1 MATTYKVLGQSS
13 STPSSTEIIL
23 YTVPSSTSAIG
34 SSIIIANR
42 GTSVATFRVSIS
54 VNGAATTNKDY
65 IYYDLPIGAN
75 DTFIATIGITLATTD
90 VVRVYASNTNL
101 SFSLY
106 GSEIS

>member
-1 MATTYKVLGQSS
+1 MPTTYKVLGQSS
-13 STPSSTEIIL
+13 PLATTETLL
-23 YTVPSSTSAIG
+23 YVVPSATTAIG

-42 GTSVATFRVSIS
+42 GTSVATFRVSIA
-54 VNGAATTNKDY
+54 VGGAATTNKDY

-90 VVRVYASNTNL
+90 EVRVYASNTNL

>member
-1 MATTYKVLGQSS
+1 MATVYKTLGQSS
-13 STPSSTEIIL
+13 PSATTETTL
-23 YTVPSSTSAIG
+23 YTVPAATSAIA
-34 SSIIIANR
+34 SSIVVCNR
-42 GTSVATFRVSIS
+42 SSVLSTFRVS
-54 VNGAATTNKDY
+54 VAVGGGATANKDY

-75 DTFIATIGITLATTD
+75 DTFIATVGLTLAATD

>member
-1 MATTYKVLGQSS
+1 MATVYKTLGQSS
-13 STPSSTEIIL
+13 PSATTETAL
-23 YTVPSSTSAIG
+23 YTVPAATSAIA
-34 SSIIIANR
+34 SSIVVCNR
-42 GTSVATFRVSIS
+42 SSVLSTFRVS
-54 VNGAATTNKDY
+54 VAVGGGATANKDY

-75 DTFIATIGITLATTD
+75 DTFIATVGLTLATTD

>member
-13 STPSSTEIIL
+13 PSATTETVL
-23 YTVPSSTSAIG
+23 YTVPSATSAIG
-34 SSIIIANR
+34 SSIIVANR
-42 GTSVATFRVSIS
+42 STSVAYFRVSIA
-54 VNGAATTNKDY
+54 VAGAVTSNKDY

-90 VVRVYASNTNL
+90 EVRVYASNTNL

-106 GSEIS
+106 GSEIT

>member
-1 MATTYKVLGQSS
+1 MATVYKVLGQSS
-13 STPSSTEIIL
+13 PAATTETAL
-23 YTVPSSTSAIG
+23 YTVPAATSAVA
-34 SSIIIANR
+34 SSVIVCNR
-42 GTSVATFRVSIS
+42 SAVLSTFRISIAIG
-54 VNGAATTNKDY
+54 GAATSNKDY

-75 DTFIATIGITLATTD
+75 DTFIATIGVTLATTD

>member
-1 MATTYKVLGQSS
+1 MATVYKTLGQSS
-13 STPSSTEIIL
+13 PSATTETAL
-23 YTVPSSTSAIG
+23 YTVPAATSAIA
-34 SSIIIANR
+34 SSIVVCNR
-42 GTSVATFRVSIS
+42 SSVLSTFRVS
-54 VNGAATTNKDY
+54 VAVGGGATANKDY

-75 DTFIATIGITLATTD
+75 DTFIATVGLTLAATD

>member
-1 MATTYKVLGQSS
+1 MATTYIVLGQSS
-13 STPSSTEIIL
+13 PSATTETAL
-23 YTVPSSTSAIG
+23 YTVPASTSAIG

-42 GTSVATFRVSIS
+42 GTSVATFRVSIA
-54 VNGAATTNKDY
+54 VGGAATTNKDY

-90 VVRVYASNTNL
+90 EVRVYASNTNL